1 MYDDPTLKEI
11 IEFLKT
17 LNIQIDANSFQ
28 RLTSDDKLN
37 IYISILISLG
47 VTESL
52 ELDEEE
58 KNLFVTYVQKNKG
71 PKIIKV
77 TALIND
83 LFSKFGY
90 SPNFS
95 PLYIYSPNFDKTQQ
109 TLMQLI
115 EIKNKIEEYKK
126 NYTTMT
132 QDYEY
137 VLSSRVQFTQKAN
150 DLKYTNIE
158 LTKALEQGL
167 KLSNELSNDIN
178 NYKQKIQEINPKIDD
193 IKEKIAVTNNDVINK
208 NNDFQK
214 NLNQIQEN
222 KIILEKLKERVVP
235 DPEEVNKIIEKNENI
250 LIQTNEILN
259 NENLIGENIL
269 AIDTVCQL
277 VAKKL
282 ENLKITVD
290 KYHKLNADN
299 SQTIEQIFDLQ
310 NEIAKF
316 ESQIIDFVAEYKRIT
331 EKLKNADISYKNKL
345 EQIKEKKN
353 LIIKE
358 LQKNDDKLKLM
369 NNELNEI
376 TKEVILTESQIQ
388 KINMERDELSKIRK
402 QYTELFKMKF
412 RDLEKRRIVY
422 YQILDKA
429 LGLYSENKIEIEK
442 NEKEEKKP

>member
-17 LNIQIDANSFQ
+17 LNIQIDVNSFQ
-28 RLTSDDKLN
+28 RLTSDDRLN
-37 IYISILISLG
+37 IYIAILISLG

-52 ELDEEE
+52 DLDDEE
-58 KNLFVTYVQKNKG
+58 KNLFVAYVQKNKG

-90 SPNFS
+90 SANFS
-95 PLYIYSPNFDKTQQ
+95 PLYIYSQNFDKNQQ
-109 TLMQLI
+109 TLIQLI

-137 VLSSRVQFTQKAN
+137 VVSSRLQFTQKVN
-150 DLKYTNIE
+150 DLKYTNLE
-158 LTKALEQGL
+158 LKKTLDQGL
-167 KLSNELSNDIN
+167 KLNNELNIDIN
-178 NYKQKIQEINPKIDD
+178 TYKQKIQEINPKIND
-193 IKEKIAVTNNDVINK
+193 IKEKIAVINDEVINK
-208 NNDFQK
+208 NNDYQK

-222 KIILEKLKERVVP
+222 KIILDKLKERVVP

-250 LIQTNEILN
+250 LIEKNEILKK
-259 NENLIGENIL
+259 ENQIGENIL
-269 AIDTVCQL
+269 SSDNFCQL
-277 VAKKL
+277 ISKKL
-282 ENLKITVD
+282 ENLKLIVD

-331 EKLKNADISYKNKL
+331 EKLKNADISYKNKV
-345 EQIKEKKN
+345 ERIKEKKN

-358 LQKNDDKLKLM
+358 LEKNDNKLKLM

-388 KINMERDELSKIRK
+388 KINMERDELYKIRQ

-412 RDLEKRRIVY
+412 KDLEKRRNVY

-429 LGLYSENKIEIEK
+429 LSLYNENKIESEK
-442 NEKEEKKP
+442 NEKEVKNV